1 MMNSSLVYISLL
13 LMAMNIG
20 IARTTVTE
28 QSPLTI
34 LPMVILPNGSIDY
47 ELYRT
52 NASKHQNGVSNSS
65 LNDIVQTQR
74 QRFVSA
80 SVGYYCNTRVF
91 SNAFLFFLQNKGHF
105 HKHVPQQ
112 DSPATGNDPPTDG
125 QSSSLDALF
134 AEW

>member
-1 MMNSSLVYISLL
+1 MMNSLPVYLSLL
-13 LMAMNIG
+13 LMAMTFG
-20 IARTTVTE
+20 IVRTSVTE

-52 NASKHQNGVSNSS
+52 NASRHQNGVSNSS

-74 QRFVSA
+74 QRFVWASA
-80 SVGYYCNTRVF
+80 GYYCTPRVF
-91 SNAFLFFLQNKGHF
+91 SNSFLFLLQNKGHF

-112 DSPATGNDPPTDG
+112 DSPATGNDPPADG
-125 QSSSLDALF
+125 
-134 AEW
+134 